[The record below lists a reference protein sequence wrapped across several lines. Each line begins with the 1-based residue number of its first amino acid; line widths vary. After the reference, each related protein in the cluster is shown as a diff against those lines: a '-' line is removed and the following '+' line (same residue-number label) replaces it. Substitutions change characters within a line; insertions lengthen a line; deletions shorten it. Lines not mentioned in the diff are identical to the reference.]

1 MNGDRDWLQYRSAT
15 RAIRAGQYQDVGDQ
29 HSEALALTSSY
40 VFDDAED
47 AAERFSGNRPGNVYV
62 RFSNPTTLAF
72 EQRIAAMEGAED
84 AASVASGMAG
94 YLAIAMALL
103 QADDHVILGAGMFG
117 TTTRLF
123 ESYLRKFRVEVSVAG
138 VADLAEWRA
147 LVRPTTRMFVLESPT
162 NPVMQVADIRGL
174 ALLAAEAGAVFVVDN
189 TLCTPVYQ
197 TPIDL
202 GADLV
207 LHSAA
212 KYIDGQGRCGGGVVV
227 GRRDLIADVRGV
239 LRTMGPSLSPFNAWI
254 FLKGLETLRIR
265 MHEHSRNAQVVAE
278 WLAAHPD
285 VERVFYTGLSTHP
298 QAELVAKQQSGH
310 GGLVSFTVRGGQQR
324 AWQLIDQ
331 LKLISNTTNIGD
343 TKSMITHPATTT
355 HGRLSCTQKLAA
367 GIFGNL
373 LRLSVGLEDVQDL
386 IADLDGA
393 LRRSAREAT
402 R

>member
-1 MNGDRDWLQYRSAT
+1 MNRVKDWRQYRNAT
-15 RAIRAGQYQDVGDQ
+15 RAVRAGQYQDVGDQ

-47 AAERFSGNRPGNVYV
+47 AAEKFAGTRSGNVYI
-62 RFSNPTTLAF
+62 RFTNPTTLAF

-94 YLAIAMALL
+94 YLAVAMALL
-103 QADDHVILGAGMFG
+103 QAGDHVILGAGMFG

-123 ESYLRKFRVEVSVAG
+123 ESYLRKFQVDVSVAG
-138 VADLAEWRA
+138 VVDLADWRA
-147 LVRPTTRMFVLESPT
+147 LVRPNTKMFVVESPT
-162 NPVMQVADIRGL
+162 NPIMQVADIRGL
-174 ALLAAEAGAVFVVDN
+174 ALLAAESGALLAVDN

-197 TPIDL
+197 NPIDL

-212 KYIDGQGRCGGGVVV
+212 KYIDGQGRCGGGVVA
-227 GRRDLIADVRGV
+227 GRADLIAEVRGV
-239 LRTMGPSLSPFNAWI
+239 LRTMGPSLSPFNAWV

-265 MHEHSRNAQVVAE
+265 MREHSLNAQIVAE
-278 WLAAHPD
+278 WLAVHPD
-285 VERVFYTGLSTHP
+285 VEQVFYTGLTNHP
-298 QAELVAKQQSGH
+298 QTELVAKQQSGH
-310 GGLVSFTVRGGQQR
+310 GGLVSFTVRGGQER
-324 AWQLIDQ
+324 AWALVDR
-331 LKLISNTTNIGD
+331 LELISNTTNIGD

-355 HGRLSCTQKLAA
+355 HGRLSCAQKLAS

-373 LRLSVGLEDVQDL
+373 LRISVGLEDVQDI

-393 LRRSAREAT
+393 LQHSTGEAG